1 MRIFRIWRSLG
12 FVLALAFVTGAATA
26 QGTAGTT
33 KGAAAPAVVENIG
46 IDVLK
51 GTWVRPDG
59 GYMIAIRT
67 IAPNG
72 QLEAMYFN
80 PNPLPFAKAQAVQD
94 GATLRAFFELR
105 AGGYDGSTYE
115 LAYDP
120 ATDRLK
126 GIYYQAVVKQKFEVS
141 FVRK

>member
-80 PNPLPFAKAQAVQD
+80 PNPLPFAKAP
-94 GATLRAFFELR
+94 GG
-105 AGGYDGSTYE
+105 AGG
-115 LAYDP
+115 
-120 ATDRLK
+120 
-126 GIYYQAVVKQKFEVS
+126 
-141 FVRK
+141 RKAACFF